1 MRTAQRILPYFSA
14 SFAAAA
20 LMFCLGSLHS
30 FATGLNDVTRALK
43 IDSAPEAS
51 LVYDR
56 HHNVVFSFASED
68 RTNVKLEQVSS
79 AMISAVLAAEDRH
92 FYKHAG
98 INVFA
103 LARAAWVDLK
113 ARAVKQGG
121 STITQQLVRLVA
133 LTRDRS
139 FERKTKEAL
148 LALRLERRFEKKDIL
163 EAYLNRIY
171 LGDGHYGVEAAAR
184 GYFGKPAS
192 QLTIP
197 QGALLAGLIP
207 CPSGCS
213 PRVSPKLAKM
223 RRDVVLDTMRETG
236 AITEEAYKKAIA
248 APIVL
253 AGERHDSYAPAHFES
268 HATAPGDACALYFM
282 EAVRRQVMQQ
292 FGADDVLKGGLR
304 IYTTIDMD
312 LQRKAEEV
320 IKKRLDQ
327 LDKNGQIQGALV
339 ALDPQTGEVLAM
351 VGGRDFHK
359 SPFNRAIQAKRQP
372 GSAFKPLLFA
382 AAIEQGY
389 TPSSLITGLDT
400 PINTP
405 QGMWLP
411 SGEHEAVSYT
421 LRRALTVSSNRAA
434 VRLMQLVGISTTQNY
449 ARRLGINSPLPPV
462 PSLALGTAEVTL
474 LDLTTAYGAF
484 ANNGIIAPHTLI
496 TRIEDH
502 DGQILWES
510 GQHNQPYRA
519 VRPGTAFLMS
529 SMMADVM
536 NRGTGT
542 TVRAEGFKLPSA
554 GKTGTTDDYADAW
567 FVGYTPHL
575 VTGVWFGF
583 DEKKK
588 IMNRGF
594 ASTVAAPAWARFM
607 MSATEGDQADWFE
620 LPPDVERATICRKT
634 GLRASAACRLA
645 YTEDGRPNIYD
656 DYYLRGTAPYEVCSG
671 VHEDEP
677 LIDLIS
683 NSNVGASRPDVQPAA
698 AQASPQAVMV
708 ISNGSRYQVIIT
720 RPDAT
725 SAPAEA
731 KKRSGNPIK
740 RALSAVF

>member
-1 MRTAQRILPYFSA
+1 MHLVKRVLPYFSA

-30 FATGLNDVTRALK
+30 FATGLNNVTRALE

-56 HHNVVFSFASED
+56 HNNVVFSFASED

-192 QLTIP
+192 ELTIAE
-197 QGALLAGLIP
+197 GALLAGLIP
-207 CPSGCS
+207 CPSACS
-213 PRVSPKLAKM
+213 PRVSPKLAKV
-223 RRDVVLDTMRETG
+223 RRDVVLETMLDTG
-236 AITEEAYKKAIA
+236 AITEEAYHKATA
-248 APIVL
+248 SPIVL
-253 AGERHDSYAPAHFES
+253 ASERHDSYAPAHFQS
-268 HATAPGDACALYFM
+268 HTTAAGDACALYFM

-320 IKKRLDQ
+320 IKKRLEQ
-327 LDKNGQIQGALV
+327 LDKHGQIQGALV

-351 VGGRDFHK
+351 VGGRDFHT
-359 SPFNRAIQAKRQP
+359 SPFNRALQARRQP

-382 AAIEQGY
+382 AALEQGY

-400 PINTP
+400 PIYTP

-411 SGEHEAVSYT
+411 GGEHEAESYT

-449 ARRLGINSPLPPV
+449 ARRLGISSPLPSV

-502 DGQILWES
+502 DGQLIWES
-510 GQHNQPYRA
+510 DRHNQPYRA

-583 DEKKK
+583 DEKRK

-607 MSATEGDQADWFE
+607 MSATAGDQPDWFD

-634 GLRASAACRLA
+634 GLRASAECRLA
-645 YTEDGRPNIYD
+645 YNEDGRPNVYD
-656 DYYLRGTAPYEVCSG
+656 DYYLRGTGPYEVCSG

-677 LIDLIS
+677 LIDMIS
-683 NSNVGASRPDVQPAA
+683 SSTVGASRPDVQPA

-720 RPDAT
+720 RPDT
-725 SAPAEA
+725 NSAPAQA